1 MRKYITAILIIL
13 FMGITVFVEN
23 ADSATSRKRQ
33 ASTRSKKSSNT
44 KRAASTSRNNRGNS
58 KRAATTNRGNSK
70 RAATTG
76 RGNSKRAATTGRGNT
91 KRAATTS
98 SANKRNRM
106 FSRGSIASTQTAV
119 RQTTATTSKTG
130 KVNWCPVGKVLSRKA
145 NGTNSD
151 GAETYVYYYQK
162 NKSCTP
168 QEDDLVEA
176 LLWEKA
182 KVSSYASDMSVL
194 PSWIKANDAY
204 YFKCKTGYVPAEV
217 NNIKI
222 CVGVS
227 EICPLNA
234 IVERNSNKEFVHP
247 NTQETCIAPAYS
259 TSRNVTGDENTRS
272 WDVADDDA
280 FIFECLE
287 NGYAEPLASN
297 PSISIECKQCA
308 SGLYSAAGS
317 KGVASCKLPCPTN
330 QIFVLENGEAKCSP
344 CDSVAKY
351 DYETK
356 TCSCPSGYEDTSN
369 GKGLKC
375 KKLTTASDCDTNAT
389 FKADT
394 RECVCNANYSGS
406 GFICTLNCATNA
418 ELVNGSCVC
427 KSGFTG
433 DGVNS
438 CTQVTNLSASDC
450 DENAT
455 FSGGACVCNDGYF
468 GDGIKANGSPY
479 CTANQ
484 TVAQCQNTANSETP
498 RGCHASCGAGYA
510 WQAN

>member
-23 ADSATSRKRQ
+23 ADSAPSRKRQ
-33 ASTRSKKSSNT
+33 ASTRSNT

-58 KRAATTNRGNSK
+58 R

-76 RGNSKRAATTGRGNT
+76 RGNSRRAATTGRGNSRRAAT
-91 KRAATTS
+91 TGRGNSRRAATTS
-98 SANKRNRM
+98 SKRNRM
-106 FSRGSIASTQTAV
+106 FSRGSIASTQNAT
-119 RQTTATTSKTG
+119 RQTTTTPQKTG

-145 NGTNSD
+145 SGTNSD
-151 GAETYVYYYQK
+151 GAETYAYYYQK

-176 LLWEKA
+176 LLWEKS
-182 KVSSYASDMSVL
+182 KVSSYASDMTVL

-234 IVERNSNKEFVHP
+234 IVERNLNKEFIHP

-272 WDVADDDA
+272 WDIADDDA
-280 FIFECLE
+280 FMFECLE

-308 SGLYSAAGS
+308 TGLYSAAGS
-317 KGVASCKLPCPTN
+317 KGVASCKLPCPEN
-330 QIFVLENGEAKCSP
+330 QIFVLENGEPKCTP
-344 CDSVAKY
+344 CDPVANY
-351 DYETK
+351 NSGTK
-356 TCSCPSGYEDTSN
+356 ACSCPSGYEDTSN

-375 KKLTTASDCDTNAT
+375 KKLTTASDCDANAT

-394 RECVCNANYSGS
+394 KECVCNANYSGS

-438 CTQVTNLSASDC
+438 CTQVTTLSASDC

-455 FSGGACVCNDGYF
+455 YIAKTKQCVCNDGYF

-498 RGCHASCGAGYA
+498 RGCRPICDAGYA